1 MNVVATAP
9 AEHAPWTA
17 PAAPPSLCISTTSGT
32 APQRFCFFAAMYSSD
47 SSPIGDEGVI
57 G

>member
-1 MNVVATAP
+1 MLATAP
-9 AEHAPWTA
+9 AETAPCTA

-32 APQRFCFFAAMYSSD
+32 APQMFGRFAAMYSSAF
-47 SSPIGDEGVI
+47 SPIGDEGVM